1 MAYDARACG
10 ITLILMAA
18 FGRLAS
24 AGASV
29 QDEVWGDNF
38 DGFDTTTCD
47 SGLVANSSTGTD
59 YAKALDLCAITTDA
73 GTGWGVISATL
84 TQADGSS
91 ADAAVSHSIRSSF
104 GSGNSPLQGAAMA
117 LLSTGTA
124 VAQGDA
130 GFVSF
135 QPGDD
140 TGTSS
145 AAPSDW
151 LTANDNQFPHAPN
164 CPALSGGTSAIN
176 SEMLTLRIRVPS
188 NARSF
193 SFSANF
199 FSADFPEWVCSPFN
213 DLFVVLLDSGFSGAP
228 TNPADKN
235 LAMYFPPTGAPVP
248 VGVNLASGN
257 TGLFTQCVNGTVGC
271 ETGSVMGAIST
282 CASTSGLVGTGMD
295 MATPGLCDGNSLLGG
310 GTGWLVVRGNVV
322 PGEVITLRI
331 AIWDVGDGTLDSLV
345 LLDNFRWSYD
355 TVTPGTTL
363 N

>member
-1 MAYDARACG
+1 MAYDARVSV
-10 ITLILMAA
+10 ITLVLMAA

-29 QDEVWGDNF
+29 QDEIWGDNF
-38 DGFDTTTCD
+38 DGFGTATCD
-47 SGLVANSSTGTD
+47 SGLSANSNAGTD
-59 YAKALDLCAITTDA
+59 YAKALDLCATSTDA

-104 GSGNSPLQGAAMA
+104 GSNNVPLAGASLAV
-117 LLSTGTA
+117 LSTGA
-124 VAQGDA
+124 AAASAQA
-130 GFVSF
+130 GFVLF
-135 QPGDD
+135 DPGDD
-140 TGTSS
+140 TGTSG

-151 LTANDNQFPHAPN
+151 LAANGNQFPNAPG
-164 CPALSGGTSAIN
+164 CPYAVSTTAYN
-176 SEMLTLRIRVPS
+176 SEMLTLRIRVPN

-193 SFSANF
+193 SLGANF
-199 FSADFPEWVCSPFN
+199 LSSEFPEWVCTQYN
-213 DLFVVLLDSGFSGAP
+213 DLFVVLLDSTFAGTPS
-228 TNPADKN
+228 NPVDKN
-235 LAMYFPPTGAPVP
+235 LAMYFPTVGGAVP
-248 VGVNLASGN
+248 IGVNLAHGN

-271 ETGSVMGAIST
+271 QGSVTGTIST
-282 CASTSGLVGTGMD
+282 CVGTSGLLGTGMD
-295 MATPGLCDGNSLLGG
+295 TPAPGSCDSNSLLGG

-345 LLDNFRWSYD
+345 LLDNFRWSHD
-355 TVTPGTTL
+355 TVAPGTTL